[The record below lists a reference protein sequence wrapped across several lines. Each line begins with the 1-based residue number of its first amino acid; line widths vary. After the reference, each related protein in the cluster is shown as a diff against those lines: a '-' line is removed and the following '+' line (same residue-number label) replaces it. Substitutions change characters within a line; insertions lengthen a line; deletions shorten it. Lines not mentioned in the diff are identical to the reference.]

1 MVKNH
6 FSMKQI
12 KGGAAAP
19 RSSSGKKKSDR
30 STRPSTTHLTEI
42 RQFRDW
48 IRIINE
54 IIGILLSKR
63 KRRLRLPFEFLKI
76 NKMPHFGIEVKVD
89 RILFTDENIELY
101 VSKTKNLFLNPGFP
115 GDKILEKYYT
125 RGFSN
130 IKINKEE
137 LFRNGYSIA
146 YHERGGGKR
155 QHEEFGALIAQA
167 INTAN
172 SAFYDKYWGE
182 PKNHITLVYEQINS
196 YYFTND
202 KTKGDNEIYK
212 KLPRSYPPPNFRS
225 TQYLVE
231 TGRRVGRESGVGKT
245 HIVCKYDCLVLTIY
259 QTIKFLVENEV
270 FFSRGKFII
279 NPLRLDKYFDDVDIK
294 NKFEYDKWVKY
305 LDDIGYS
312 ARADVVFY
320 NKPFAFWDEMES
332 GDFKFSI
339 ANYSNYMLQHD
350 IDTII
355 DYFKTKKFYGTPL
368 DRLIGKESNNLAYNK
383 RLSKSIFYAVIER
396 DTASLDGIRDDYA
409 DPKKRSAA
417 IKKIISSK
425 VFTTSELESE
435 KKLMC
440 HHKDPKDL
448 VCLKHKWN
456 LDFKDLCQRSELKKG
471 IMPRSLLYGT
481 RYNYDN
487 HFYYISRKQDE
498 NNLCKQ
504 RSKKKKK
511 KKNKKKKTR
520 RRSIST
526 I

>member
-1 MVKNH
+1 MVKH
-6 FSMKQI
+6 LSIKKI

-19 RSSSGKKKSDR
+19 RSSSDKKKSDR
-30 STRPSTTHLTEI
+30 STRPSTTHLAEI

-48 IRIINE
+48 INIINK
-54 IIGILLSKR
+54 IIAILLSER
-63 KRRLRLPFEFLKI
+63 KTPMILPFEFLKMDNI
-76 NKMPHFGIEVKVD
+76 PSFGIEVTIDK
-89 RILFTDENIELY
+89 ILFTDKNIELY
-101 VSKTKNLFLNPGFP
+101 VSKTTNLYLNLKPGNSS
-115 GDKILEKYYT
+115 DKIIEKYYT
-125 RGFSN
+125 REFST

-146 YHERGGGKR
+146 YHERGRGKR
-155 QHEEFGALIAQA
+155 LHEEFGALIAQA
-167 INTAN
+167 INTTN
-172 SAFYDKYWGE
+172 SVFYDRYWVE

-202 KTKGDNEIYK
+202 KSKGKNEIYK
-212 KLPRSYPPPNFRS
+212 KIPKSYPPPNFRT

-279 NPLRLDKYFDDVDIK
+279 NPLRIDKYFDDIDVK
-294 NKFEYDKWVKY
+294 NKFDYDKWVKY

-312 ARADVVFY
+312 ARASVVFY
-320 NKPFAFWDEMES
+320 NK
-332 GDFKFSI
+332 KFIIDKSKSNVFDI
-339 ANYSNYMLQHD
+339 NEYTNYMLQHD
-350 IDTII
+350 IDTLI
-355 DYFKTKKFYGTPL
+355 DYFKQKKFYGTPL
-368 DRLIGKESNNLAYNK
+368 DRLIGNESNNLAYNK
-383 RLSKSIFYAVIER
+383 RLSKSIFYALIER

-409 DPKKRSAA
+409 DPKKRRGAV
-417 IKKIISSK
+417 KKIIDSDI
-425 VFTTSELESE
+425 FTTSELESE

-456 LDFKDLCQRSELKKG
+456 LNFNDLCQRSELKKG
-471 IMPRSLLYGT
+471 IMPRSLLYST

-504 RSKKKKK
+504 RSKKKNK
-511 KKNKKKKTR
+511 KKNKKKKKTMTMSLTR
-520 RRSIST
+520 
-526 I
+526 